1 LLSRLLGG
9 LARIP
14 LTRLLGGEGMG
25 IFQMAHVLFN
35 LAVTFAV
42 SGLCVA
48 VSRQV
53 AAAQAHGRTGEVGGI
68 LGRAVLL
75 ATVTGLGFW
84 AVLDR
89 GAAFLATGVLGEPR
103 AVSALRSIALAVLP
117 VSLAAALKGYFQGFL
132 DMVPP
137 SVAQVT
143 EQVVRVAAMMW
154 LVVVFREAGLERAVA
169 GAVAG
174 NTVGAVASLALLAWW
189 YAARGL
195 WRPGR
200 RVSPGFRLPAPPR
213 PRRAR
218 PRRTAGSGGPL
229 APLARLSAALA
240 LGAFILGLMDAAQTL
255 LVPWRLQSSAG
266 LSAAK
271 ATYLYGQLHGMAY
284 PLAGL
289 PAIVASAI
297 ATALVPSVT
306 EATERRQPGEV
317 LARVELALRL
327 TLLLSLPA
335 TVGLVVLARPL
346 SAMLF
351 GIPEAGVPLAYVS
364 AACLLIS
371 VQQTTSGVLQG
382 LGLVTV
388 PVWGLGAGLV
398 ANAAVTYLLTGL
410 PGLGVNGAALGIV
423 AGFAVAAAVNL
434 VAVRERARLR
444 VGLPALAVRPGLVS
458 LGMGVVVRAVYARL
472 AAAGATAAT
481 LVAVLAGVS
490 AYALGLALT
499 GGYAGIGRTPGSGG
513 GPGR

>member
-1 LLSRLLGG
+1 MG
-9 LARIP
+9 L
-14 LTRLLGGEGMG
+14 
-25 IFQMAHVLFN
+25 FQMAHVLFN

-53 AAAQAHGRTGEVGGI
+53 AAARAHGRTGEVGRT

-75 ATVTGLGFW
+75 ASVTGLGFW
-84 AVLDR
+84 AALDR
-89 GAAFLATGVLGEPR
+89 GAAFLAAGVLGEPR
-103 AVSALRSIALAVLP
+103 AASALRSIAAAVLP

-154 LVVVFREAGLERAVA
+154 LVVTFREAGLERAVA

-174 NTVGAVASLALLAWW
+174 NTVGAVVALALLVWW

-195 WRPGR
+195 RRPGR
-200 RVSPGFRLPAPPR
+200 PRSPGFQVPARRRVLGFRPPAPPS

-218 PRRTAGSGGPL
+218 PRRAPGSGDSL
-229 APLARLSAALA
+229 AHLVRLSAVLA

-255 LVPWRLQSSAG
+255 LVPWRLQSAG

-289 PAIVASAI
+289 PAIAASAI

-306 EATERRQPGEV
+306 EAAERRRPGEV
-317 LARVELALRL
+317 LARAELALRL

-351 GIPEAGVPLAYVS
+351 DIPEAGVPLAYVS

-382 LGLVTV
+382 LGLVAV
-388 PVWGLGAGLV
+388 PVWGLVAGLA
-398 ANAAVTYLLTGL
+398 ANAAVTYVLTGL

-444 VGLPALAVRPGLVS
+444 VDLPALAVRPGLVS
-458 LGMGVVVRAVYARL
+458 LGMGVVVRAVYVRL

-481 LVAVLAGVS
+481 LGAVLAGVA

-499 GGYAGIGRTPGSGG
+499 GGYGGVGRIPGSGG